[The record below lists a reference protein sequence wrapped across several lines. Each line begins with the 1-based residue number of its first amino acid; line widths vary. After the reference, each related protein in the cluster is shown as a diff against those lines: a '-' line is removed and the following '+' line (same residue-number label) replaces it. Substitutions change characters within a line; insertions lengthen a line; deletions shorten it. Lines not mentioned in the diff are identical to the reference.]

1 MENNIYKKLILIL
14 TIANQQSIYIKKKK
28 ISKRSQFTSC
38 INSVTNCIIG
48 SLNLEIKRYTPTI

>member
-28 ISKRSQFTSC
+28 ISKRSQFTSF
-38 INSVTNCIIG
+38 INSVTNCIVG